1 MPIRDGGAPVGGR
14 GFGTVTNR
22 ERRTIVLDVIDSISY
37 ASTVQRNS
45 NDINGLARKT
55 GFHID
60 AAYMSSGDYA
70 GYYKVDIQRGRGTKD
85 TVAQVMVEDGVSSH
99 NDIQDA
105 LTESLDSGHKW
116 IVTN

>member
-14 GFGTVTNR
+14 GFGSVTNR
-22 ERRTIVLDVIDSISY
+22 ERRKIVGDVIESISY
-37 ASTVQRNS
+37 ASSVQRNS
-45 NDINGLARKT
+45 NDIGGLARRT

-60 AAYMSSGDYA
+60 AAYMTSGEYA
-70 GYYKVDIQRGRGTKD
+70 GYYKVDIQRGSGTKD
-85 TVAQVMVEDGVSSH
+85 TVAQAMVADGVSSH

-116 IVTN
+116 IVTS